1 MWASGF
7 AWKTIFGKAIE
18 GKENKNIA
26 IKRERAQPRQLIEAS
41 YCCCCWSVIALPFLW
56 SNQYLANKVQYFRV
70 EISILNSYTYRH
82 TFSIS
87 ACLSPIHCKPS
98 ISFMRKWHF
107 HSMWCL
113 RSAFNG
119 VHCWMR
125 ECVIAGNVCRLF
137 PYTYVRIF
145 YSIWSSFQ
153 MYVLQENEEENSLQ
167 FFSHSHSHHI
177 HTALQ
182 YILVDGA
189 RVLLSVLLLHL
200 HFLPLLH
207 LVVAIKH

>member
-1 MWASGF
+1 M
-7 AWKTIFGKAIE
+7 
-18 GKENKNIA
+18 
-26 IKRERAQPRQLIEAS
+26 
-41 YCCCCWSVIALPFLW
+41 
-56 SNQYLANKVQYFRV
+56 QYFRV

-167 FFSHSHSHHI
+167 FFSHSHSHSHHI

-200 HFLPLLH
+200 HFFSSSSSSCCCYQAQNSIKVIEQKYFWSWRWRYIVCVIRNVCVSRFSLVTLHPLLFTFPDYIT
-207 LVVAIKH
+207 L